1 MNVVRRKLIAALAA
15 APCLAPA
22 LAPRSAV
29 AQKAPPYL
37 ELNPP
42 LPVESQGKIEVL
54 EFFWYG
60 CIHCYNLEP
69 KIETWLKTLPKDVEF
84 RRVPAVFN
92 ERWAHDAAIFYA
104 FDAMGL
110 LDKLHRPFFDAI
122 HRDRLRSD
130 VAQSLNPWLEKNG
143 VDPKKFEGVVKSFGV
158 QSKARRAV
166 RLTTDYRIDGTPAMT
181 VHGRYMVPAGD
192 GMLDTVNQ
200 LVSAVR
206 KNSK

>member
-15 APCLAPA
+15 APCLAPLRA
-22 LAPRSAV
+22 A
-29 AQKAPPYL
+29 AQQHGQPPYV

-69 KIETWLKTLPKDVEF
+69 KLDTWLKTLPKDVEF

-92 ERWAHDAAIFYA
+92 ERWGHDAAIFYA

-130 VAQSLNPWLEKNG
+130 VAQSFNPWLEKNG
-143 VDPKKFEGVVKSFGV
+143 VDPKKFQEVVKSFGV
-158 QSKARRAV
+158 QSKARRAI

-181 VHGRYMVPAGD
+181 VHGRYMVPSGD
-192 GMLDTVNQ
+192 GMLDTVNK
-200 LVSAVR
+200 LVAAVR